1 MWLLLQKGGGV
12 GDHTMSRGEMIR
24 RLDDASREVHERLD
38 NGPLSPDERHVLA
51 ATLTRLLP
59 MVADSL
65 QDQEDREAAQAL
77 LRGAS
82 GSKP

>member
-1 MWLLLQKGGGV
+1 MGN
-12 GDHTMSRGEMIR
+12 HTMSRGEMIR

-65 QDQEDREAAQAL
+65 QEPGGQGSRS
-77 LRGAS
+77 GIAS
-82 GSKP
+82 RRPGSKP